1 MTQVRVQRISSVTDP
16 FTGLPAKQI
25 ELSEVRDRG
34 RNPQVM
40 GGGEEGRMVQ
50 NMLSQ
55 FQAMGIFPQVREMSF
70 PKITMV
76 LTESEYDMLGI
87 RLDVNEVY
95 ELDIRNG
102 ALALR
107 KFTEGT

>member
-16 FTGLPAKQI
+16 FTGQPAKQI
-25 ELSEVRDRG
+25 ELAEVRDRG
-34 RNPQVM
+34 RPQAI
-40 GGGEEGRMVQ
+40 GTGEEGRMVQ

-55 FQAMGIFPQVREMSF
+55 FQAMGLFPQVREMSF

-76 LTESEYDMLGI
+76 LSEPEYDMLGI

-102 ALALR
+102 ALALK

>member
-25 ELSEVRDRG
+25 ELAEVRERG
-34 RNPQVM
+34 RAQMM
-40 GGGEEGRMVQ
+40 GAGEEGRMVQ

-55 FQAMGIFPQVREMSF
+55 FQAMGLFPQVREMSF
-70 PKITMV
+70 PKISMV

-102 ALALR
+102 ALALK